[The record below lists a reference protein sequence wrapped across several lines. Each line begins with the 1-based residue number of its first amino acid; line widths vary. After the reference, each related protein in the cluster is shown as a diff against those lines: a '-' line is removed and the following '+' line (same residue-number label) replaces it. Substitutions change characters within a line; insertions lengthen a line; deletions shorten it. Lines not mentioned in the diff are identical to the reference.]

1 MNYIMAKTQLTIRKE
16 RKTSLPKKGKYLLQ
30 VNIKGRTSAQQRNLT
45 KILPKTFNILS
56 PIRLSKTDY

>member
-30 VNIKGRTSAQQRNLT
+30 VNIKGRTSVQQRNLDKNT
-45 KILPKTFNILS
+45 VKNF
-56 PIRLSKTDY
+56 